1 MFKKDKN
8 IKENNPLDEIE
19 LVLLKT
25 INNNYELGLIKSIL
39 EENQIPY
46 IVKDRGTGG
55 YMRIISGDSLY
66 ETEILVD
73 KLVLDKANS
82 ILDEFIWDDQIIDT
96 EN

>member
-8 IKENNPLDEIE
+8 IKENDPLDEIE

-46 IVKDRGTGG
+46 IVKDSGTGG

-73 KLVLDKANS
+73 KLVLDKANA
-82 ILDEFIWDDQIIDT
+82 ILDDFIWDDQIIDT

>member
-8 IKENNPLDEIE
+8 IKENDPLDEIE